1 MCVCVCVLPA
11 NRLWLESWCLA
22 ACRSWLLVQL
32 ETCWIPKSPVPE
44 QRKCI
49 FSHGPLFGSSLHS
62 CFDYFSIA
70 AKSSRS
76 SSTATPRSP
85 GCTLC
90 TQVLS
95 ATTRFCLDLTQGC
108 AHGLLAASGPSATN
122 PCVEPGP
129 GSAGRAGGILQILS
143 KRDLL
148 PSSYRLPALTWS
160 CLTPLAAAQGWG
172 WSRGFF

>member
-1 MCVCVCVLPA
+1 MFILLGNFIIFNKLIALLITRAQVIRTLCIECAGVCVCGCVCVLPA
-11 NRLWLESWCLA
+11 YRLWLESWCLA

-44 QRKCI
+44 QSKCI

-85 GCTLC
+85 GCSLC

-95 ATTRFCLDLTQGC
+95 TTTRFCLDLTQ
-108 AHGLLAASGPSATN
+108 AAL
-122 PCVEPGP
+122 VV
-129 GSAGRAGGILQILS
+129 L
-143 KRDLL
+143 
-148 PSSYRLPALTWS
+148 
-160 CLTPLAAAQGWG
+160 
-172 WSRGFF
+172 